1 MKFYKKL
8 RFVIDDNIR
17 SLIYFLIFGLIL
29 MSILEF
35 ISLGSIPLLIGY
47 LIEPK
52 QMSVFFEKYFNIS
65 FNLNLDLKLFSTII
79 FLIFLSKSLLLSM
92 INYFELKT
100 IKDLKISI
108 TNKLFKKYLDN
119 NYKFFVDNN
128 HSVLSRNLIKEVDN
142 AVGLIQSVIFLIR
155 EFFLLSMIFFLL
167 FIYNP
172 ILSLAIL
179 GILIFSAIVFY
190 VGTDKLL
197 KSFAIERINLTGK
210 IFNLVPQV
218 FNLIKEIKILRK
230 EKYFIDFFNRIKSD
244 FEKKIIIVDFF
255 KRLPKILFE
264 FLAITIL
271 LIIIVFLGID
281 NKNQL
286 SNALPFLTLVTI
298 CTVKLIP
305 SFNTISGALTHIQSY
320 TNSFN
325 LIFNELNNNQNID
338 KKFLQTADHQDKIIS
353 FVDVNFHYKSSN
365 KVSLTNI
372 NFDIKRG
379 EMIGIIGKSGS
390 GKTTLVNLLMGLLR
404 PSSGIVNYYF
414 KKKEN
419 IIGLVP
425 QDIIIFDDS
434 LKKNVALGEY
444 DDEIDE
450 KKIKE
455 VIEMSGLSNFFQ
467 KNQNNINLSLSD
479 KGINISGGEK
489 QRIGIARSLYNEP
502 ELLILDEATS
512 SLDIK
517 TEKIFLSHIEKLKG
531 KITTIFVSHRISA
544 LDKCDSVYLIDKGK
558 IVSKGSTEFILNKY
572 PSLTVD

>member
-35 ISLGSIPLLIGY
+35 ISLGSIPLLVGY

-65 FNLNLDLKLFSTII
+65 FNLNLDLKLFSIII

-108 TNKLFKKYLDN
+108 TNNLFKKYLDN
-119 NYKFFVDNN
+119 NYKFFIDNN

-230 EKYFIDFFNRIKSD
+230 EKYFIDFFSRIKSD

-325 LIFNELNNNQNID
+325 LIFDELNNNQNID

-404 PSSGIVNYYF
+404 PSSGIVNFYF
-414 KKKEN
+414 KKKEY
-419 IIGLVP
+419 ILGLVP

-434 LKKNVALGEY
+434 LKKNIALGEY

>member
-17 SLIYFLIFGLIL
+17 SLIYFLIFALIL

-35 ISLGSIPLLIGY
+35 ISLGSIPLLVGY

-65 FNLNLDLKLFSTII
+65 FNLNLDLKLFSIII

-108 TNKLFKKYLDN
+108 TNNLFKKYLDN
-119 NYKFFVDNN
+119 NYKFFIDNN

-230 EKYFIDFFNRIKSD
+230 EKYFIDFFSRIKSD

-325 LIFNELNNNQNID
+325 LIFDELNNNQNID

-434 LKKNVALGEY
+434 LKKNIALGEY

>member
-35 ISLGSIPLLIGY
+35 ISLGSIPLLVGY

-65 FNLNLDLKLFSTII
+65 FNLNLDLKLFSIII

-108 TNKLFKKYLDN
+108 TNNLFKKYLDN
-119 NYKFFVDNN
+119 NYKFFIDNN

-230 EKYFIDFFNRIKSD
+230 EKYFIDFFSRIKSD

-325 LIFNELNNNQNID
+325 LIFDELNNNQNID

-434 LKKNVALGEY
+434 LKKNIALGEY

>member
-1 MKFYKKL
+1 MKFYKK
-8 RFVIDDNIR
+8 FKFIIEHNIR
-17 SLIYFLIFGLIL
+17 RLIYLLIFALIL

-47 LIEPK
+47 LIEPD
-52 QMSVFFEKYFNIS
+52 QMSIFFEKNFNFS
-65 FNLNLDLKLFSTII
+65 FNFKLDLKLFSLIIFII
-79 FLIFLSKSLLLSM
+79 FLTKSLLLSL

-119 NYKFFVDNN
+119 DYKFFIDNN
-128 HSVLSRNLIKEVDN
+128 HTVLSRNLIKEVDN

-167 FIYNP
+167 FFYNP

-179 GILIFSAIVFY
+179 GILIFFAIIFY

-197 KSFAIERINLTGK
+197 KSFAIERINLTAK

-218 FNLIKEIKILRK
+218 FNLIKEIKILKK
-230 EKYFIDFFNRIKSD
+230 EKYFIDSFNRIKSD

-271 LIIIVFLGID
+271 LIIIIFLGIN
-281 NKNQL
+281 NKDQL
-286 SNALPFLTLVTI
+286 GNALPFLTLVTI

-320 TNSFN
+320 ANSFN
-325 LIFNELNNNQNID
+325 LIFSELNNKIINVQPLEIANENNE
-338 KKFLQTADHQDKIIS
+338 KIIS
-353 FVDVNFHYKSSN
+353 FTNINFHYESSK
-365 KVSLTNI
+365 KVSLIDI

-379 EMIGIIGKSGS
+379 EMVGIIGKSGS

-404 PSSGIVNYYF
+404 PSSGFVNYYF
-414 KKKEN
+414 KKKNN

-425 QDIIIFDDS
+425 QDIIIFEDS
-434 LKKNVALGEY
+434 LKKNIALGEY
-444 DDEIDE
+444 EDEINE
-450 KKIKE
+450 KKIKD
-455 VIEMSGLSNFFQ
+455 VIEMSGLNNFFQ
-467 KNQNNINLSLSD
+467 KNHNNLDLSLGD
-479 KGINISGGEK
+479 KGMNISGGEK

-517 TEKIFLSHIEKLKG
+517 TEKIFLSQIEKLKG
-531 KITTIFVSHRISA
+531 NITTIFVSHRISA
-544 LDKCDSVYLIDKGK
+544 LDKCDTVYLIDKGK
-558 IVSKGSTEFILNKY
+558 IISKGSSEFILNKY
-572 PSLTVD
+572 PNLTID

>member
-35 ISLGSIPLLIGY
+35 ISLGSIPLLVGY

-65 FNLNLDLKLFSTII
+65 FNLNLDLKLFSIII

-108 TNKLFKKYLDN
+108 TNNLFKKYLDN
-119 NYKFFVDNN
+119 NYKFFIDNN

-230 EKYFIDFFNRIKSD
+230 EKYFIDFFSRIKSD

-325 LIFNELNNNQNID
+325 LIFDELNNNQNID

-414 KKKEN
+414 KKK
-419 IIGLVP
+419 
-425 QDIIIFDDS
+425 
-434 LKKNVALGEY
+434 
-444 DDEIDE
+444 
-450 KKIKE
+450 KI
-455 VIEMSGLSNFFQ
+455 
-467 KNQNNINLSLSD
+467 
-479 KGINISGGEK
+479 
-489 QRIGIARSLYNEP
+489 
-502 ELLILDEATS
+502 LLD
-512 SLDIK
+512 
-517 TEKIFLSHIEKLKG
+517 
-531 KITTIFVSHRISA
+531 
-544 LDKCDSVYLIDKGK
+544 
-558 IVSKGSTEFILNKY
+558 
-572 PSLTVD
+572 

>member
-1 MKFYKKL
+1 
-8 RFVIDDNIR
+8 
-17 SLIYFLIFGLIL
+17 
-29 MSILEF
+29 
-35 ISLGSIPLLIGY
+35 
-47 LIEPK
+47 
-52 QMSVFFEKYFNIS
+52 
-65 FNLNLDLKLFSTII
+65 
-79 FLIFLSKSLLLSM
+79 
-92 INYFELKT
+92 
-100 IKDLKISI
+100 
-108 TNKLFKKYLDN
+108 
-119 NYKFFVDNN
+119 
-128 HSVLSRNLIKEVDN
+128 
-142 AVGLIQSVIFLIR
+142 
-155 EFFLLSMIFFLL
+155 MIFFLL

-230 EKYFIDFFNRIKSD
+230 EKYFIDFFSRIKSD

-325 LIFNELNNNQNID
+325 LIFDELNNNQNID

-434 LKKNVALGEY
+434 LKKNIALGEY
-444 DDEIDE
+444 DD
-450 KKIKE
+450 
-455 VIEMSGLSNFFQ
+455 
-467 KNQNNINLSLSD
+467 
-479 KGINISGGEK
+479 
-489 QRIGIARSLYNEP
+489 
-502 ELLILDEATS
+502 
-512 SLDIK
+512 
-517 TEKIFLSHIEKLKG
+517 
-531 KITTIFVSHRISA
+531 
-544 LDKCDSVYLIDKGK
+544 
-558 IVSKGSTEFILNKY
+558 
-572 PSLTVD
+572 

>member
-1 MKFYKKL
+1 MKFYKK
-8 RFVIDDNIR
+8 FKFIIEHNIR
-17 SLIYFLIFGLIL
+17 RLIYLLIFALIL

-47 LIEPK
+47 LVEPD
-52 QMSVFFEKYFNIS
+52 QMSIFFEKNFNFS
-65 FNLNLDLKLFSTII
+65 FNFKLDLKLFSLIIFII
-79 FLIFLSKSLLLSM
+79 FLTKSLLLSL

-119 NYKFFVDNN
+119 DYKFFIDNN
-128 HSVLSRNLIKEVDN
+128 HTVLSRNLIKEVDN

-167 FIYNP
+167 FFYNP

-179 GILIFSAIVFY
+179 GILIFFAIIFY

-197 KSFAIERINLTGK
+197 KSFAIERINLTAK

-218 FNLIKEIKILRK
+218 FNLIKEIKILKK
-230 EKYFIDFFNRIKSD
+230 EKYFIDSFNRIKSD

-271 LIIIVFLGID
+271 LIIIIFLGIN
-281 NKNQL
+281 NKDQL
-286 SNALPFLTLVTI
+286 GNALPFLTLVTI

-320 TNSFN
+320 ANSFN
-325 LIFNELNNNQNID
+325 LIFSELNNKIINVQPLEIANENNE
-338 KKFLQTADHQDKIIS
+338 KIIS
-353 FVDVNFHYKSSN
+353 FTNINFHYESSK
-365 KVSLTNI
+365 KVSLIDI

-379 EMIGIIGKSGS
+379 EMVGIIGKSGS

-404 PSSGIVNYYF
+404 PSSGFVNYYF
-414 KKKEN
+414 KKKNN

-425 QDIIIFDDS
+425 QDIIIFEDS
-434 LKKNVALGEY
+434 LKKNIALGEY
-444 DDEIDE
+444 EDEINE
-450 KKIKE
+450 KKIKD
-455 VIEMSGLSNFFQ
+455 VIEMSGLNNFFQ
-467 KNQNNINLSLSD
+467 KNHNNLDLSLGD
-479 KGINISGGEK
+479 KGMNISGGEK

-517 TEKIFLSHIEKLKG
+517 TEKIFLSQIEKLKG
-531 KITTIFVSHRISA
+531 NITTIFVSHRISA
-544 LDKCDSVYLIDKGK
+544 LDKCDTVYLIDKGK
-558 IVSKGSTEFILNKY
+558 IISKGSSEFILNKY
-572 PSLTVD
+572 PNLTID

>member
-35 ISLGSIPLLIGY
+35 ISLGSIPLLVGY

-65 FNLNLDLKLFSTII
+65 FNLNLDLKLFSIII

-119 NYKFFVDNN
+119 NYKFFIDNN

-230 EKYFIDFFNRIKSD
+230 EKYFIDFFSRIKSD

-325 LIFNELNNNQNID
+325 LIFDELNNNQNID

-434 LKKNVALGEY
+434 LKKNIALGEY

>member
-1 MKFYKKL
+1 MKFYKK
-8 RFVIDDNIR
+8 FKFIIDDNIR
-17 SLIYFLIFGLIL
+17 GLIYLLIFALIL

-47 LIEPK
+47 LIEPD
-52 QMSVFFEKYFNIS
+52 QMSVFFEENFNFS
-65 FNLNLDLKLFSTII
+65 FNFNLDLKLFCFVIFII
-79 FLIFLSKSLLLSM
+79 FLAKSLLLSL
-92 INYFELKT
+92 INFFELKT

-108 TNKLFKKYLDN
+108 TNKLFKKYLN
-119 NYKFFVDNN
+119 NDYKFFIDNN
-128 HSVLSRNLIKEVDN
+128 HTALSRNLIKEIDN

-167 FIYNP
+167 FFYNP

-179 GILIFSAIVFY
+179 GILIFFAIIFY
-190 VGTDKLL
+190 AGTDKLL
-197 KSFAIERINLTGK
+197 KSFAIERINLTAK

-218 FNLIKEIKILRK
+218 FNLIKEIKILKK
-230 EKYFIDFFNRIKSD
+230 EEYFIDSFNRIKSD

-255 KRLPKILFE
+255 KRIPKILFE

-271 LIIIVFLGID
+271 LIIIIFLGIN
-281 NKNQL
+281 NKDQL
-286 SNALPFLTLVTI
+286 GNFLPFLTLVTI

-320 TNSFN
+320 ANSFN
-325 LIFNELNNNQNID
+325 LIFSELNNTIINVKPLKIAND
-338 KKFLQTADHQDKIIS
+338 DNEKIIS
-353 FVDVNFHYKSSN
+353 LNNINFHYQNSE
-365 KVSLTNI
+365 KVSLTDI

-379 EMIGIIGKSGS
+379 EMVGIIGKSGS

-404 PSSGIVNYYF
+404 PSSGFINYYF
-414 KKKEN
+414 KKKNN

-425 QDIIIFDDS
+425 QDIIIFEDS
-434 LKKNVALGEY
+434 LKKNIALGEY
-444 DDEIDE
+444 EDEINE
-450 KKIKE
+450 KKIKD
-455 VIEMSGLSNFFQ
+455 VIEMSGLNNFFQ
-467 KNQNNINLSLSD
+467 KNHNNLDLSLGD
-479 KGINISGGEK
+479 KGMNISGGEK

-517 TEKIFLSHIEKLKG
+517 TEKLFLSHIEKLKG

-572 PSLTVD
+572 PSLTAD

>member
-35 ISLGSIPLLIGY
+35 ISLGSIPLLVGY

-65 FNLNLDLKLFSTII
+65 FNLNLDLKLFSIII

-108 TNKLFKKYLDN
+108 TNNLFKKYLDN
-119 NYKFFVDNN
+119 NYKFFIDNN

-218 FNLIKEIKILRK
+218 FNLIKEIKILKK
-230 EKYFIDFFNRIKSD
+230 EKYFIDFFSRIKSD

-325 LIFNELNNNQNID
+325 LIFDELNNNQNID

-434 LKKNVALGEY
+434 LKKNIALGEY